1 MIPIKVRSSEG
12 TEVDVIRFP
21 DEVLGATVRRR
32 LLRDAVV
39 MYEANQRRGTHDTL
53 NRDEVAGTG
62 AKMYRQKGTGRARHR
77 DRVVNLW
84 RGGYVAHGPHPRDYR
99 QAFPRKARQTAIR
112 SALLA
117 KFRSG
122 EVAVIDGLA
131 LEAPRTK
138 AVASML
144 KALGLQGTVL
154 FATEARDE
162 NLIKSARNI
171 PGLTLSD
178 VDSLDAWHVLRHR
191 WLLLTRGAVDR
202 LLVRAQGWKTKGRGS
217 REEAVPV

>member
-1 MIPIKVRSSEG
+1 MIQVKVRNSEG
-12 TEVDVIRFP
+12 VEVDVVRFP
-21 DEVLGATVRRR
+21 DTVLGGIVRRR

-39 MYEANQRRGTHDTL
+39 MYEANRRRGTHDTL

-99 QAFPRKARQTAIR
+99 QAFPRKARQAAIR

-122 EVAVIDGLA
+122 EVAVVDGLA

-144 KALGLQGTVL
+144 KALGVQGSVL
-154 FATEARDE
+154 FATDVRDE

-171 PGLTLSD
+171 PDLTLAD
-178 VDSLDAWHVLRHR
+178 VASLDAWHVLRHR
-191 WLLLTRGAVDR
+191 WLLLTRGALER
-202 LLVRAQGWKTKGRGS
+202 LLERARGWEAKGRRS
-217 REEAVPV
+217 RGKAVPV